1 VTSAADATSVPSA
14 DAPGPMVDPEG
25 RKRPQFGEYATPEE
39 QRASIQVPFDEAHP
53 EPVPIPVTRSAP
65 PTPSTP
71 VENPRPYSAA
81 PARGPAGA
89 TTRSGDRLATIALLA
104 IGLINVVTTVPGLFH
119 LSDTL
124 DQTFKQMDIGSFT
137 ATPVAAGVGIGL
149 AVFYVLAWLA
159 TLALSLRRMRS
170 GRISFWIPLVAGV
183 VVTIVAMICF
193 LALFFGDPSFM
204 DYVTR
209 STL

>member
-1 VTSAADATSVPSA
+1 MT
-14 DAPGPMVDPEG
+14 DPEE

-53 EPVPIPVTRSAP
+53 EPVPVPVTRSA
-65 PTPSTP
+65 STAP
-71 VENPRPYSAA
+71 ADNPRPYPAA
-81 PARGPAGA
+81 PARGPGAA
-89 TTRSGDRLATIALLA
+89 TTRSGDRFATIALLA

-124 DQTFKQMDIGSFT
+124 NQTFKQMDIGSFT
-137 ATPVAAGVGIGL
+137 ATPTAAAVGIGL

-159 TLALSLRRMRS
+159 TLALSLRAMRA